1 MQFVAELVFGLL
13 KLLHRLAHSAREF
26 WQLLCAEQNE
36 NDQQNDDQVGSGQI
50 HEAGDEAHTSLLR
63 SDSFGQLARQIA
75 QQQPGLKLTDPRPCG
90 KKSCDMRPIWKGS
103 ISFGLVYIP
112 VA

>member
-63 SDSFGQLARQIA
+63 SDSFVQLARQIDA
-75 QQQPGLKLTDPRPCG
+75 AAARLEVDRP
-90 KKSCDMRPIWKGS
+90 P
-103 ISFGLVYIP
+103 P
-112 VA
+112 VWEKVLPYASNLERQH